1 MDLLSLNLAGST
13 QPELFEG
20 TVDAMARQLILDP
33 GKFWKDAL
41 ATDGPL
47 EIWEINGERWLANG
61 NHRFQAAIRAGVDIP
76 ADHVQL
82 VDKTGQAIPTW
93 RFDQMTWL
101 PGLK

>member
-1 MDLLSLNLAGST
+1 MVR
-13 QPELFEG
+13 EL
-20 TVDAMARQLILDP
+20 TTDP
-33 GKFWKDAL
+33 AKFWQDAL

-61 NHRFQAAIRAGVDIP
+61 NHRFQAANRAGVEIP
-76 ADHVQL
+76 VSHVQI
-82 VDKTGQAIPTW
+82 VDKTGLTIPTW